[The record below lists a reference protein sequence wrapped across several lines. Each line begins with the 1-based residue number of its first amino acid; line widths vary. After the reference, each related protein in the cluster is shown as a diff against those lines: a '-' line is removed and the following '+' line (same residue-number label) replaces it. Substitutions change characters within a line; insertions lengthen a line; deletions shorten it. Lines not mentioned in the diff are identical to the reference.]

1 MRKMQVTSFA
11 NAMEYMKKKNG
22 GAGGFEQFFT
32 FQIYPLDRHG
42 LRKQLRSW
50 VQIPPGPSFIILVN
64 YCINRAHFHSH
75 AMVVTFPLLS
85 SILSL
90 YTATV
95 LFREAT
101 SPVVELVLKKIIPWS
116 NTMPVAVSLCPRA
129 SKIIVAF
136 SPASV
141 VMVIVPF

>member
-50 VQIPPGPSFIILVN
+50 VQIPPGPFL
-64 YCINRAHFHSH
+64 
-75 AMVVTFPLLS
+75 
-85 SILSL
+85 
-90 YTATV
+90 
-95 LFREAT
+95 
-101 SPVVELVLKKIIPWS
+101 
-116 NTMPVAVSLCPRA
+116 
-129 SKIIVAF
+129 
-136 SPASV
+136 SV
-141 VMVIVPF
+141 VQLRYYFELMLGDCETKTLVTPVQYAVHRDAATHPPLPAC

>member
-50 VQIPPGPSFIILVN
+50 VQIPPGPFL
-64 YCINRAHFHSH
+64 
-75 AMVVTFPLLS
+75 
-85 SILSL
+85 
-90 YTATV
+90 
-95 LFREAT
+95 
-101 SPVVELVLKKIIPWS
+101 
-116 NTMPVAVSLCPRA
+116 
-129 SKIIVAF
+129 
-136 SPASV
+136 SV
-141 VMVIVPF
+141 VQLRY